1 EPPDRRR
8 VRLRVGRRVRDDVGV
23 RAQGVQPPGAQHA
36 PLLGVHGGDDQARG
50 QGVQLRAVHTRC
62 GDPPFQAPVGWHG
75 CPAPL
80 GVVGAGRRGVRG
92 PDPRPTRVPLG
103 DRRVA
108 PAAGPG
114 DEPPGALARPAE
126 RDVLMRHQPPVHSPI
141 PLRALLG
148 GVVRRGSRGAAHLR
162 LTELLAR
169 EYDATGVVL
178 CGSGTQALQL
188 ALRAALARVGR
199 PCDVALP
206 AFSCYDVA
214 AAAVA
219 VGRPLRFYD
228 LDPGTLAPEPNS
240 FDRVLRD
247 GARIAVV
254 SPLYGIPVPW
264 DALEA
269 TAARHG
275 AVLIEDAAQ
284 GHGAAWRGRPL
295 GAMGEISVLSFGR
308 GKGWTGGAGGAVLFR
323 GDSGAEAAEFCRS
336 LLGAHPGGGAHTA
349 VVAQWALGR
358 PRLYGIPA
366 SLPFLGLGETRYR
379 DAGPPVPMDAAVA
392 ARILAS
398 RAAADE
404 EAAARRRNAARYS
417 GAVSG
422 SITVP
427 HDPAG

>member
-1 EPPDRRR
+1 
-8 VRLRVGRRVRDDVGV
+8 
-23 RAQGVQPPGAQHA
+23 
-36 PLLGVHGGDDQARG
+36 
-50 QGVQLRAVHTRC
+50 
-62 GDPPFQAPVGWHG
+62 
-75 CPAPL
+75 
-80 GVVGAGRRGVRG
+80 
-92 PDPRPTRVPLG
+92 
-103 DRRVA
+103 
-108 PAAGPG
+108 
-114 DEPPGALARPAE
+114 
-126 RDVLMRHQPPVHSPI
+126 MRHQPPVHSPI

-379 DAGPPVPMDAAVA
+379 DAAPPVPMDAAVA

-427 HDPAG
+427 HDPAGESGAGFLRFPVRLSGGIDGFDDAREARRLGIAPSYPMPLPRLPAVRALALEPDARHVGAETLARDLITLPTHSRVTERARERILRLVKTREDRLQTGASPEVRSSNPLSVRPAGMFRRGSE